1 MSRADRITPLSKQPE
16 IYSDF
21 LINFD
26 RHPLS
31 GDLAKVSNAESIKQS
46 MRNLLLTNFGER
58 LFNPVIGS
66 NVYES
71 LFEPLDPFTLEDI
84 KTHIKDTLYF
94 HEKRVNVQSVQVT
107 ASERDNNTIIATI
120 VFSIINTGVTE
131 TLNLVLRR
139 VR

>member
-31 GDLAKVSNAESIKQS
+31 GDLAKVSNAEAIKQS
-46 MRNLLLTNFGER
+46 IRNLLLTNYGER
-58 LFNPVIGS
+58 LFNPIIGS
-66 NVYES
+66 NVYKS
-71 LFEPLDPFTLEDI
+71 LFEPLDGFTIQDI
-84 KTHIKDTLYF
+84 KQAITDTLYF
-94 HEKRVNVQSVQVT
+94 HEKRIEVVAVEVNANPNDENSLT
-107 ASERDNNTIIATI
+107 ATI
-120 VFSIINTGVTE
+120 VFSIINTGSTE